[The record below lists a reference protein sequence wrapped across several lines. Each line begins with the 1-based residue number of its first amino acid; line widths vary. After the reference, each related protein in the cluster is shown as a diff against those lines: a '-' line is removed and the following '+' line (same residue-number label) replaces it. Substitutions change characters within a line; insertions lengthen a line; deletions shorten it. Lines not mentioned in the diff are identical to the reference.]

1 MRKGKTAL
9 CLITATGL
17 TFHAFNPNFLS
28 SSSDS
33 FPNFPEK
40 LRAPIHGFNR
50 SSRAIATIAFT
61 AVDYKFTLHGLSVDS
76 DEYRQKLSEV
86 HRRSASRIRKLCEV
100 NRGFYVKA
108 GQFVAALRQVPK
120 EYSLTLSSLQD
131 QAVPYHFKAI
141 KEVLIRNLGPELSD
155 MFLSLDE
162 HPIAAAS
169 IAQVH
174 RGVLKGHQEVA
185 IKVQYPDLEQQMK
198 IDTTT
203 MYFLSKSL
211 AWFFPEYR
219 FEWLVSEFVQS
230 ISLELGE
237 LLDDIDKLERETKP
251 RLETWTP
258 NPDCGLGTWDLEPE
272 PHVYS
277 LDLEPES
284 WTWNTITCALNLN
297 PINLGS
303 GRLLPETNFE
313 NFLSFKFLQKLNSK
327 ECSREVE
334 KEVILE
340 IIIEDSE
347 DNNGFR
353 LFNCSTDF
361 IQEAR
366 NSETTANN
374 FANNKWVKVPRVFWD
389 LTTHQVLTMEF
400 CTGQKVDDVEYLKE
414 RRIHPM
420 KVAEVLLEVF
430 AEMIFI
436 HGFLHGDPHPGNIL
450 VSPEGQNGFS
460 LVILDHGIY
469 KKLDEGF
476 RLDYCQL
483 WKALILLDSKN
494 LQRLGERFG
503 VAKYSRYFPVIF
515 TGRTIDSKS
524 ALGKAMSVEERRNLK
539 QELKSLKMEDV
550 SSFMESLPSDFL
562 TILRT
567 DGLLRSIVSKLGAP
581 QRVRLL
587 AYGKYALY
595 GLSPKL
601 NPESDFALKVVFSR
615 LKAHASYYRL
625 RLIIE
630 VLQLLSWMAKVKLL
644 LYTMY
649 EKIRLCC

>member
-1 MRKGKTAL
+1 MRKAKTAL
-9 CLITATGL
+9 CLVTATGL

-40 LRAPIHGFNR
+40 LRAPIHGVYR

-61 AVDYKFTLHGLSVDS
+61 AVDYKFSLHGLSVDS

-141 KEVLIRNLGPELSD
+141 KEVLIHNLGPELSD

-230 ISLELGE
+230 ISLEL
-237 LLDDIDKLERETKP
+237 
-251 RLETWTP
+251 
-258 NPDCGLGTWDLEPE
+258 
-272 PHVYS
+272 
-277 LDLEPES
+277 
-284 WTWNTITCALNLN
+284 
-297 PINLGS
+297 
-303 GRLLPETNFE
+303 
-313 NFLSFKFLQKLNSK
+313 
-327 ECSREVE
+327 
-334 KEVILE
+334 
-340 IIIEDSE
+340 
-347 DNNGFR
+347 
-353 LFNCSTDF
+353 DF

-420 KVAEVLLEVF
+420 KVAKVLLEVF

-460 LVILDHGIY
+460 LALEGINSSG
-469 KKLDEGF
+469 L
-476 RLDYCQL
+476 
-483 WKALILLDSKN
+483 KN

-539 QELKSLKMEDV
+539 QELKSLKMEDI

-615 LKAHASYYRL
+615 LKANASYYRL
-625 RLIIE
+625 RLILE

-649 EKIRLCC
+649 EKISSTLGFELGCQGRKGEAPTTVDTHNTMLYFWTWNG

>member
-1 MRKGKTAL
+1 MRKAKTAL

-40 LRAPIHGFNR
+40 LRAPIHGVNR

-185 IKVQYPDLEQQMK
+185 IK
-198 IDTTT
+198 
-203 MYFLSKSL
+203 
-211 AWFFPEYR
+211 FFPEYR
-219 FEWLVSEFVQS
+219 FEWLVSEFVES
-230 ISLELGE
+230 ISLEL
-237 LLDDIDKLERETKP
+237 
-251 RLETWTP
+251 
-258 NPDCGLGTWDLEPE
+258 
-272 PHVYS
+272 
-277 LDLEPES
+277 
-284 WTWNTITCALNLN
+284 
-297 PINLGS
+297 
-303 GRLLPETNFE
+303 
-313 NFLSFKFLQKLNSK
+313 
-327 ECSREVE
+327 
-334 KEVILE
+334 
-340 IIIEDSE
+340 
-347 DNNGFR
+347 
-353 LFNCSTDF
+353 DF

-539 QELKSLKMEDV
+539 QELKSLKMEDI

-601 NPESDFALKVVFSR
+601 NPES
-615 LKAHASYYRL
+615 
-625 RLIIE
+625 E

>member
-1 MRKGKTAL
+1 MRKAKTAL

-40 LRAPIHGFNR
+40 LRAPIHGVNR

-211 AWFFPEYR
+211 AW
-219 FEWLVSEFVQS
+219 
-230 ISLELGE
+230 
-237 LLDDIDKLERETKP
+237 
-251 RLETWTP
+251 
-258 NPDCGLGTWDLEPE
+258 
-272 PHVYS
+272 
-277 LDLEPES
+277 
-284 WTWNTITCALNLN
+284 
-297 PINLGS
+297 INLGS

-374 FANNKWVKVPRVFWD
+374 FANNKWVKD

-494 LQRLGERFG
+494 LQRLGEQFG

-539 QELKSLKMEDV
+539 QELKSLKMEDI

-615 LKAHASYYRL
+615 LKANASYYRL

>member
-1 MRKGKTAL
+1 MRKAKTAL

-40 LRAPIHGFNR
+40 LRAPIHGVNR

-219 FEWLVSEFVQS
+219 FEWLVSEFVES
-230 ISLELGE
+230 ISLEL
-237 LLDDIDKLERETKP
+237 
-251 RLETWTP
+251 
-258 NPDCGLGTWDLEPE
+258 
-272 PHVYS
+272 
-277 LDLEPES
+277 
-284 WTWNTITCALNLN
+284 
-297 PINLGS
+297 
-303 GRLLPETNFE
+303 
-313 NFLSFKFLQKLNSK
+313 
-327 ECSREVE
+327 
-334 KEVILE
+334 
-340 IIIEDSE
+340 
-347 DNNGFR
+347 
-353 LFNCSTDF
+353 DF

-539 QELKSLKMEDV
+539 QELKSLKMEDI

-615 LKAHASYYRL
+615 LKANASYYRL

-649 EKIRLCC
+649 EKIRGGKGKPPPLWAHTMLYFWTWNG

>member
-1 MRKGKTAL
+1 MRKAKTAL

-17 TFHAFNPNFLS
+17 SFHAFNPNFLS
-28 SSSDS
+28 SSSDC

-40 LRAPIHGFNR
+40 LRAPIHGVYR
-50 SSRAIATIAFT
+50 SSLAIATIAFA

-131 QAVPYHFKAI
+131 QF
-141 KEVLIRNLGPELSD
+141 LIISRLLKR
-155 MFLSLDE
+155 FLSLDE

-230 ISLELGE
+230 ISLEL
-237 LLDDIDKLERETKP
+237 
-251 RLETWTP
+251 
-258 NPDCGLGTWDLEPE
+258 
-272 PHVYS
+272 
-277 LDLEPES
+277 
-284 WTWNTITCALNLN
+284 
-297 PINLGS
+297 
-303 GRLLPETNFE
+303 
-313 NFLSFKFLQKLNSK
+313 
-327 ECSREVE
+327 
-334 KEVILE
+334 
-340 IIIEDSE
+340 
-347 DNNGFR
+347 
-353 LFNCSTDF
+353 DF

-420 KVAEVLLEVF
+420 KVAKVLLEVF

-539 QELKSLKMEDV
+539 QELKSLKMEDI

-615 LKAHASYYRL
+615 LKANASYYRL
-625 RLIIE
+625 RLILE

>member
-1 MRKGKTAL
+1 MRKAKTAL

-40 LRAPIHGFNR
+40 LRAPIHGVNR

-86 HRRSASRIRKLCEV
+86 HRRSATRIRKLCEV

-155 MFLSLDE
+155 IFLSLDE

-185 IKVQYPDLEQQMK
+185 IKVQYPGLEQQMK
-198 IDTTT
+198 IDATT

-219 FEWLVSEFVQS
+219 FEWLVSEFVRS
-230 ISLELGE
+230 ISLEL
-237 LLDDIDKLERETKP
+237 
-251 RLETWTP
+251 
-258 NPDCGLGTWDLEPE
+258 
-272 PHVYS
+272 
-277 LDLEPES
+277 
-284 WTWNTITCALNLN
+284 
-297 PINLGS
+297 
-303 GRLLPETNFE
+303 
-313 NFLSFKFLQKLNSK
+313 
-327 ECSREVE
+327 
-334 KEVILE
+334 
-340 IIIEDSE
+340 
-347 DNNGFR
+347 
-353 LFNCSTDF
+353 DF

-450 VSPEGQNGFS
+450 VCPEGQNGFS

-539 QELKSLKMEDV
+539 QELKSLKMEDI

-601 NPESDFALKVVFSR
+601 NPESDFAPKVVFSR
-615 LKAHASYYRL
+615 LKANASYYRL
-625 RLIIE
+625 RLILE

-649 EKIRLCC
+649 EKIRLCY

>member
-1 MRKGKTAL
+1 MRKAKTAL
-9 CLITATGL
+9 CLVTATGL

-40 LRAPIHGFNR
+40 LRAPIHGVYR

-61 AVDYKFTLHGLSVDS
+61 AVDYKFSLHGLSVDS
-76 DEYRQKLSEV
+76 DEYRQKLSEVGCLVVLLFFLTMKYESLNFLRNV

-141 KEVLIRNLGPELSD
+141 KEVLIHNLGPELSD

-237 LLDDIDKLERETKP
+237 LLDDID
-251 RLETWTP
+251 
-258 NPDCGLGTWDLEPE
+258 
-272 PHVYS
+272 
-277 LDLEPES
+277 
-284 WTWNTITCALNLN
+284 
-297 PINLGS
+297 
-303 GRLLPETNFE
+303 
-313 NFLSFKFLQKLNSK
+313 
-327 ECSREVE
+327 
-334 KEVILE
+334 
-340 IIIEDSE
+340 
-347 DNNGFR
+347 
-353 LFNCSTDF
+353 F

-420 KVAEVLLEVF
+420 KVAKVLLEVF

-539 QELKSLKMEDV
+539 QELKSLKMEDI

-615 LKAHASYYRL
+615 LKANASYYRL
-625 RLIIE
+625 RLILAAFMDGKGQASS
-630 VLQLLSWMAKVKLL
+630 VYYV
-644 LYTMY
+644 
-649 EKIRLCC
+649 

>member
-1 MRKGKTAL
+1 MRKAKTAL

-40 LRAPIHGFNR
+40 LRAPIHGVNR

-86 HRRSASRIRKLCEV
+86 HRRSATRIRKLCEV

-155 MFLSLDE
+155 IFLSLDE

-185 IKVQYPDLEQQMK
+185 IKVGAVPGAGAANEN
-198 IDTTT
+198 
-203 MYFLSKSL
+203 
-211 AWFFPEYR
+211 R
-219 FEWLVSEFVQS
+219 C
-230 ISLELGE
+230 
-237 LLDDIDKLERETKP
+237 
-251 RLETWTP
+251 
-258 NPDCGLGTWDLEPE
+258 NN
-272 PHVYS
+272 HV
-277 LDLEPES
+277 
-284 WTWNTITCALNLN
+284 
-297 PINLGS
+297 
-303 GRLLPETNFE
+303 F
-313 NFLSFKFLQKLNSK
+313 SFKIPCL
-327 ECSREVE
+327 
-334 KEVILE
+334 
-340 IIIEDSE
+340 
-347 DNNGFR
+347 
-353 LFNCSTDF
+353 DF

-450 VSPEGQNGFS
+450 VCPEGQNGFS

-539 QELKSLKMEDV
+539 QELKSLKMEDI

-601 NPESDFALKVVFSR
+601 NPESDFAPKVVFSR
-615 LKAHASYYRL
+615 LKANASYYRL
-625 RLIIE
+625 RLILE

-649 EKIRLCC
+649 EKIRLCY

>member
-1 MRKGKTAL
+1 
-9 CLITATGL
+9 
-17 TFHAFNPNFLS
+17 
-28 SSSDS
+28 
-33 FPNFPEK
+33 
-40 LRAPIHGFNR
+40 
-50 SSRAIATIAFT
+50 
-61 AVDYKFTLHGLSVDS
+61 
-76 DEYRQKLSEV
+76 
-86 HRRSASRIRKLCEV
+86 
-100 NRGFYVKA
+100 
-108 GQFVAALRQVPK
+108 
-120 EYSLTLSSLQD
+120 
-131 QAVPYHFKAI
+131 
-141 KEVLIRNLGPELSD
+141 
-155 MFLSLDE
+155 
-162 HPIAAAS
+162 
-169 IAQVH
+169 
-174 RGVLKGHQEVA
+174 
-185 IKVQYPDLEQQMK
+185 
-198 IDTTT
+198 

-230 ISLELGE
+230 ISLEL
-237 LLDDIDKLERETKP
+237 
-251 RLETWTP
+251 
-258 NPDCGLGTWDLEPE
+258 
-272 PHVYS
+272 
-277 LDLEPES
+277 
-284 WTWNTITCALNLN
+284 
-297 PINLGS
+297 
-303 GRLLPETNFE
+303 
-313 NFLSFKFLQKLNSK
+313 
-327 ECSREVE
+327 
-334 KEVILE
+334 
-340 IIIEDSE
+340 
-347 DNNGFR
+347 
-353 LFNCSTDF
+353 DF

-420 KVAEVLLEVF
+420 KVAKVLLEVF

-494 LQRLGERFG
+494 LQRLGEQFG

-539 QELKSLKMEDV
+539 QELKSLKMEDI

-615 LKAHASYYRL
+615 LKANASYYRL
-625 RLIIE
+625 RLILE

>member
-1 MRKGKTAL
+1 TRAMRKAKTAL

-131 QAVPYHFKAI
+131 QF
-141 KEVLIRNLGPELSD
+141 LIISRLLKR
-155 MFLSLDE
+155 FLSLDE

-198 IDTTT
+198 MDTTT
-203 MYFLSKSL
+203 IFSQNTDLSGWYQNSYSLFLS
-211 AWFFPEYR
+211 
-219 FEWLVSEFVQS
+219 
-230 ISLELGE
+230 
-237 LLDDIDKLERETKP
+237 
-251 RLETWTP
+251 
-258 NPDCGLGTWDLEPE
+258 
-272 PHVYS
+272 
-277 LDLEPES
+277 
-284 WTWNTITCALNLN
+284 NL
-297 PINLGS
+297 
-303 GRLLPETNFE
+303 
-313 NFLSFKFLQKLNSK
+313 
-327 ECSREVE
+327 
-334 KEVILE
+334 
-340 IIIEDSE
+340 
-347 DNNGFR
+347 
-353 LFNCSTDF
+353 
-361 IQEAR
+361 EAR

-374 FANNKWVKVPRVFWD
+374 FANNKWVKVPR
-389 LTTHQVLTMEF
+389 
-400 CTGQKVDDVEYLKE
+400 VDDVEYLKE

-450 VSPEGQNGFS
+450 VSPE
-460 LVILDHGIY
+460 VILDHGIY

-503 VAKYSRYFPVIF
+503 VAN
-515 TGRTIDSKS
+515 KS

-615 LKAHASYYRL
+615 LKAHASYYRGSTAAFMDGKGQASS
-625 RLIIE
+625 
-630 VLQLLSWMAKVKLL
+630 VYYV
-644 LYTMY
+644 
-649 EKIRLCC
+649 